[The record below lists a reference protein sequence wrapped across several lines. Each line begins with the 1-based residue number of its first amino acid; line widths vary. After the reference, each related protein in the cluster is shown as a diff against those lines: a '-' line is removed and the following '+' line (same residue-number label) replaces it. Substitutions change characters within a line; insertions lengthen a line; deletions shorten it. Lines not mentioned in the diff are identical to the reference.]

1 MCRRVEVSTSQAITK
16 TAGHWQL
23 VKQAGGDRVLAH
35 YAQGPGVP
43 SLVQN
48 EGRQE
53 KEKGEKGWT
62 LPRRLRGCQHFDLR
76 LLDTE
81 TVRQHFC
88 LKAPNLKT
96 CQENGQSY

>member
-1 MCRRVEVSTSQAITK
+1 MCRRVEVSISQAITK

-53 KEKGEKGWT
+53 KEKGRKDGLYPGASEGANT
-62 LPRRLRGCQHFDLR
+62 LI
-76 LLDTE
+76 
-81 TVRQHFC
+81 
-88 LKAPNLKT
+88 
-96 CQENGQSY
+96 

>member
-1 MCRRVEVSTSQAITK
+1 M
-16 TAGHWQL
+16 
-23 VKQAGGDRVLAH
+23 LAH

-53 KEKGEKGWT
+53 KEEREKGWT
-62 LPRRLRGCQHFDLR
+62 LSRCLRGCQHFDLR
-76 LLDTE
+76 FLATE

-88 LKAPNLKT
+88 LKPPNLKT
-96 CQENGQSY
+96 CQENGQS